1 MDNPK
6 LLLSIPLI
14 GLMLVACACE
24 SADKKKTAAT
34 PPRQATAPTI
44 AAAPAPVTPVSPRQ
58 EPVVAPQPDAVD
70 TLIARAEAQ
79 YKRGQANYQAGHLE
93 AAKTDF
99 DSAFDLLLQGPVEVH
114 ADERLEREFDKIV
127 EAVNSLE
134 MVALKQGD
142 GFTEQ
147 RSEPA
152 PIDEAN
158 EVTFP
163 VDPAVKAKA
172 EAELANTRS
181 DLPLII
187 NDQVASFINYFST
200 KGHGTIA
207 NSMTRAGRYREM
219 ITRVFREEGIPQDL
233 IYLAQAESGFHPLA
247 LSHAGARG
255 MWQFMAS
262 RASGYGLQRNWW
274 VDDRQDP
281 EKATRAAARHLKD
294 LYNQFG
300 DWYLAMAAYNSGP
313 GTVQHAVQRTGYA
326 DFWELYRR
334 NVLPAETRNY
344 VPIIIAFA
352 IMAKNPAQYGLDN
365 ITPEAP
371 LRADEVKINYPIDL
385 RLASEIVDASVAEMQ
400 ELNPSLLR
408 MTTPKDGEFTLHLPA
423 GTAERFQ
430 QAIASIPQDKRVW
443 WRYHKVASG
452 ETLAEIAKK
461 YHSSAAS
468 IADVNNLSDTDELKK
483 DARLIIPVQP
493 GRSQDATVRYSKKAV
508 RYKVRKGDTVLSIAD
523 DYGVPADKVRRWNHI
538 RGNAVKQGRT
548 ILIYRALADSAEPE
562 VASTRSAHKKGSK
575 ASRKA
580 EVEEVSSRTT
590 RSHSSKPASGK
601 SGASKSQK
609 SKAVPAAKRR
619 THKVRK
625 GETLT
630 GIAEQY
636 GTTVDALK
644 RENRSI
650 AKNLKAGQVL
660 VISK

>member
-1 MDNPK
+1 MENPR

-14 GLMLVACACE
+14 GLAFLMVACE
-24 SADKKKTAAT
+24 SAEKKNTAAH
-34 PPRQATAPTI
+34 PPQQATAPTI
-44 AAAPAPVTPVSPRQ
+44 TASAPPAATPKPVETAPQ
-58 EPVVAPQPDAVD
+58 QPDAVEE
-70 TLIARAEAQ
+70 LIARAEQQ
-79 YKRGQANYQAGHLE
+79 YRQGQANYKAGHLE
-93 AAKTDF
+93 SAKADF
-99 DSAFDLLLQGPVEVH
+99 DKAFDTLLQGPIEVH

-163 VDPAVKAKA
+163 VDPEVKAKA
-172 EAELANTRS
+172 EAELASTRS
-181 DLPLII
+181 DLPLMI

-200 KGHGTIA
+200 KGHGTIEH
-207 NSMTRAGRYREM
+207 SMIRAGRYREM
-219 ITRVFREEGIPQDL
+219 INRIFKEEGVPQDL
-233 IYLAQAESGFHPLA
+233 IYLAEAESGFHPVA

-334 NVLPAETRNY
+334 NVLPGETRNY
-344 VPIIIAFA
+344 VPIILAFA
-352 IMAKNPAQYGLDN
+352 IMAKNPAQYGLDRL
-365 ITPEAP
+365 TPDP
-371 LRADEVKINYPIDL
+371 PMKYDNVKINYPVDL
-385 RLASEIVDASVAEMQ
+385 RLVAEIVDSTVVDLQ

-408 MTTPKDGEFTLHLPA
+408 MTTPKDGEFTLRLPV
-423 GTAERFQ
+423 GTASRFE
-430 QAIASIPQDKRVW
+430 QAIASIPADKRVW
-443 WRYHKVASG
+443 WRYHRVSGG

-461 YHSSAAS
+461 YHSSSSA
-468 IADVNNLSDTDELKK
+468 IADVNNLSDGDELKK

-493 GRSQDATVRYSKKAV
+493 GRSGETQSARYSKRPV
-508 RYKVRKGDTVLSIAD
+508 RYKVRKGDTVLSVAD
-523 DYGVPADKVRRWNHI
+523 DYGVPADKIRRWNHI
-538 RGNAVKQGRT
+538 RGNSLTAGRS
-548 ILIYRALADSAEPE
+548 ILIYRALADSAQPE
-562 VASTRSAHKKGSK
+562 FASTRSSKKGVKAKKANVSDDEEVTVAKTAKSSKSKK
-575 ASRKA
+575 ASSL
-580 EVEEVSSRTT
+580 E
-590 RSHSSKPASGK
+590 
-601 SGASKSQK
+601 ASKK
-609 SKAVPAAKRR
+609 R
-619 THKVRK
+619 THKVEK

-630 GIAEQY
+630 SIAERY
-636 GTTVDALK
+636 GTTVEALK
-644 RENRSI
+644 KDNRSM
-650 AKNLKAGQVL
+650 ARNLKAGQVL